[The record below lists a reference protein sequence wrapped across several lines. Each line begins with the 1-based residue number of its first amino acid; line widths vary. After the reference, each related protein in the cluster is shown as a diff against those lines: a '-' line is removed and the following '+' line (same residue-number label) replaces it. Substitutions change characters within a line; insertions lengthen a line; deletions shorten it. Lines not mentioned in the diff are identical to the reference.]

1 MKDYL
6 LLFRDQAF
14 QASFTLYKRLLPGS
28 FIATILIGLILL
40 IVVTPLTLLTMGYGA
55 TEFITYQQDMMTLQK
70 TVLENQQDFD
80 AISEAYTAQFSNMQ
94 TAFILPMFL
103 IVLFVYSWAC
113 NFYLTLSNN
122 EIRTGSTKVFSALRA
137 SFSSKIF
144 KIAGFFVLYTLI
156 QISVTL
162 IFGLIFF
169 LLSSVSSILAVLVGF
184 IGFFVLLAFLLR
196 FTIAIPAIVHGDMG
210 VVQAISFSLSRVT
223 WKRGGMLLLMGILS
237 IIVLI
242 LFAVIL
248 GSVLSSS
255 DATELSIGSF
265 IGQQITSLIISI
277 LFVTYFIA
285 AMSTLYFRYS
295 DDSTEDETEHLIEL

>member
-80 AISEAYTAQFSNMQ
+80 AISEAYTTQFSNMQ

>member
-14 QASFTLYKRLLPGS
+14 QASFKLYKRLLPGS

-70 TVLENQQDFD
+70 TVLENQQDFE

-94 TAFILPMFL
+94 TALVLPVFL

-169 LLSSVSSILAVLVGF
+169 LLSSVSSLLAVLVGF

-237 IIVLI
+237 LIVLI
-242 LFAVIL
+242 IFAVIL

-295 DDSTEDETEHLIEL
+295 DDSTEDDTEHLIEL

>member
-14 QASFTLYKRLLPGS
+14 QASFKLYKRLLPGS

-70 TVLENQQDFD
+70 TVLENQQDFE

-94 TAFILPMFL
+94 NALILPVFL

-162 IFGLIFF
+162 IFGLIFY
-169 LLSSVSSILAVLVGF
+169 LLSTVSSLLAVFVGF

-237 IIVLI
+237 LIVLI
-242 LFAVIL
+242 IFAIIL
-248 GSVLSSS
+248 GGILSSS
-255 DATELSIGSF
+255 DASEFSIGSF

-295 DDSTEDETEHLIEL
+295 DDSTEDDTEHLIEL

>member
-14 QASFTLYKRLLPGS
+14 QASFKLYKRLLPGS

-70 TVLENQQDFD
+70 TVLENQQDFE

-94 TAFILPMFL
+94 NALILPVFL

-162 IFGLIFF
+162 IFGLIFY
-169 LLSSVSSILAVLVGF
+169 LLSTVSSLLAVFVGF

-237 IIVLI
+237 LIVLI
-242 LFAVIL
+242 IFAIIL
-248 GSVLSSS
+248 GGILSS
-255 DATELSIGSF
+255 
-265 IGQQITSLIISI
+265 
-277 LFVTYFIA
+277 
-285 AMSTLYFRYS
+285 
-295 DDSTEDETEHLIEL
+295 

>member
-14 QASFTLYKRLLPGS
+14 QASFKLYKRLLPGS

-70 TVLENQQDFD
+70 TVLENQQDFE

-94 TAFILPMFL
+94 TALVLPVFL

-162 IFGLIFF
+162 IFGLIFY
-169 LLSSVSSILAVLVGF
+169 LLSTVSSLLAVFVGF

-237 IIVLI
+237 LIVLI
-242 LFAVIL
+242 IFAVIL

-265 IGQQITSLIISI
+265 VGQQITSLIISI

-295 DDSTEDETEHLIEL
+295 DDSTEDDTEHLIEL

>member
-14 QASFTLYKRLLPGS
+14 QASFKLYKRLLPGS

-70 TVLENQQDFD
+70 TVLENQQDFE

-94 TAFILPMFL
+94 TALVLPVFL

-162 IFGLIFF
+162 IFGLIFY
-169 LLSSVSSILAVLVGF
+169 LLSTVSSLLAVFVGF

-237 IIVLI
+237 LIVLI
-242 LFAVIL
+242 IFAIIL
-248 GSVLSSS
+248 GGILSSS
-255 DATELSIGSF
+255 DASEFSIGSF

-295 DDSTEDETEHLIEL
+295 DDSTEDDTEHLIEL